1 MSRTYRRSRK
11 SQEPV
16 MFGWRRGVTDTI
28 IKEQEGR
35 GIPMGCPDGKSC
47 PWCKYKNDKYY
58 DNVSGVND
66 WKH

>member
-47 PWCKYKNDKYY
+47 SWCNYKNDKYY

-66 WKH
+66 WK